1 MKPAMTPEQRREAIA
16 AFMAKGGR
24 GRPHRAVVLL
34 KGLDAGV
41 IAYLTLKSFID
52 HSQAG
57 NDITAWVELADP
69 DTPVG
74 TRLELSCAVV
84 GTGTPARRGVRTGLI
99 VVTKLGGPNA

>member
-1 MKPAMTPEQRREAIA
+1 MPLLVPIQFAPGEKLPILFPWGDWCTAEGVSIDTYVVTPE
-16 AFMAKGGR
+16 
-24 GRPHRAVVLL
+24 
-34 KGLDAGV
+34 AG
-41 IAYLTLKSFID
+41 LTLVD